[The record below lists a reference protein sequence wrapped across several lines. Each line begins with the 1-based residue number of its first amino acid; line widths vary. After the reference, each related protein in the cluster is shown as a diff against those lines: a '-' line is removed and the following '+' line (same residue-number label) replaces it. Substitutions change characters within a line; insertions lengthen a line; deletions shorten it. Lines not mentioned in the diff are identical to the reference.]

1 MRKVN
6 SERGMSLVEAT
17 IILMVLSILTSVLA
31 PSIGDYVNDARDTK
45 VKEDLEAIGT
55 GIARM
60 MRDARQAC
68 LLLDA
73 SGASCTLTNR
83 VDLLY
88 SEGSEPTVTATSYA
102 TENSAITGGAANWLS
117 DTDEVPQ
124 QDTMENQLVINEPSG
139 VTANQYADPTTS
151 YTAGGPRA
159 GIGWR
164 GAYVAAPIGPDPWG
178 YAYQANTAFINVAN
192 NNAGTG
198 EGQTSGGWR
207 HDAFVI
213 SPGRNGILQTAF
225 AVAAGAGGTNL
236 QGDDVV
242 YVIQGTTR

>member
-1 MRKVN
+1 MKKLN
-6 SERGMSLVEAT
+6 GQKGMSLVEAT

-55 GIARM
+55 GISRLL
-60 MRDARQAC
+60 RDARQAC
-68 LLLDA
+68 LLRDG
-73 SGASCTLTNR
+73 SSNSCTLANR

-88 SEGSEPTVTATSYA
+88 SEGSEPTVTASSYA
-102 TENSAITGGAANWLS
+102 TENSALTDANANWLS
-117 DTDEVPQ
+117 HADEVTQ
-124 QDTMENQLVINEPSG
+124 QDTMENQLVINEPIG
-139 VTANQYADPTTS
+139 VTANQYPDPTTS

-178 YAYQANTAFINVAN
+178 YAYQANTAFLNVAN
-192 NNAGTG
+192 NVAGTDEG
-198 EGQTSGGWR
+198 ETSGGWR
-207 HDAFVI
+207 HDTFVI